1 MNFGEYLGKGIESF
15 VNSGSYTGSFSE
27 QFVLVLMCISYLFYI
42 SSPIILFV
50 FTVSVS
56 SNLKRIKESL
66 EKLCKNNNKEIK
78 EENKNND

>member
-1 MNFGEYLGKGIESF
+1 MNFGEYLGKGIENF

-50 FTVSVS
+50 FTISVS

-66 EKLCKNNNKEIK
+66 EKLCKNNSEEIK